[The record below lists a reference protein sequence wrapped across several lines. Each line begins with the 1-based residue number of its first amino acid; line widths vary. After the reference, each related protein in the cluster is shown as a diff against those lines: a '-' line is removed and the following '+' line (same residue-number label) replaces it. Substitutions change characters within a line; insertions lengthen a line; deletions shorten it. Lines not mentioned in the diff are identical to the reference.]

1 GLPVARI
8 EHLLHRYGDTTDQ
21 LLAMIAA
28 DARLAEP
35 LPGAEDYLAVE
46 IAYACRYEGVMHLT
60 DLLARRTRI
69 SIESW
74 DRGVSTAPVAA
85 AVAAEEL
92 GWGADKINYEGS
104 LYLRR
109 VEAERESQ
117 RQLDGHD
124 ASVVRRAVAEQPR
137 PRARDS

>member
-69 SIESW
+69 SIETW
-74 DRGVSTAPVAA
+74 DRGISAAPVAA
-85 AVAAEEL
+85 AIAADEL
-92 GWGADKINYEGS
+92 GWDADKINYEVS
-104 LYLRR
+104 LYRRR

-117 RQLDGHD
+117 RWLDDVD
-124 ASVVRRAVAEQPR
+124 ANAVRLTVQEHRQR
-137 PRARDS
+137 PARG